1 MKKILSVTSFSI
13 AEVAKL
19 TNYPGG
25 EHQFFIWLRK
35 YGYLL
40 ENNQPSQVQI
50 NRGWFVLV
58 SKVLNGIEVRRTTPV
73 ARVTLKGLA
82 GLERVIR
89 KAFPICPPCDKVK
102 KSN

>member
-1 MKKILSVTSFSI
+1 MGKNITAITFSI
-13 AEVAKL
+13 GEVAKM

-25 EHQFFIWLRK
+25 EHQFFGWLRK

-58 SKVLNGIEVRRTTPV
+58 SKVQDGAELRRTIPV
-73 ARVTLKGLA
+73 ARVTLKGIA
-82 GLERVIR
+82 GLERVIK
-89 KAFPICPPCDKVK
+89 KAFPLCPPCDKRD